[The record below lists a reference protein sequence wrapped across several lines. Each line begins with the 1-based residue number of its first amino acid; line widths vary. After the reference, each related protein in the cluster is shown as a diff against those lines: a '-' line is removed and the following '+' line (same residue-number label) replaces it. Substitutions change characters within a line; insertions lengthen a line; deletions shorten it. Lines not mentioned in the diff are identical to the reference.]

1 MRKEPLMRNAL
12 PIAALVMAFAA
23 PAQAEYER
31 ASSNWSA
38 FEPGDRSAGQ
48 WTLVTSNLVTHHR
61 RDPEHNNR
69 PGLLGLEYSRADS
82 DWLAGGV
89 TFSNSFSQRTQYA
102 YIGRRFDAERLPV
115 YAKLTGGV
123 LQGYRGEHRDK
134 IPLNRFGVAPAIV
147 PAFGVQMNRVSSEV
161 VVLGASALALTLNY
175 DF

>member
-1 MRKEPLMRNAL
+1 MTNRFATACLMLASIAL
-12 PIAALVMAFAA
+12 AA
-23 PAQAEYER
+23 PAWAEYER
-31 ASSNWSA
+31 PSVWPEHAIG
-38 FEPGDRSAGQ
+38 EGPTGQ

-61 RDPEHNNR
+61 SDPEHNNR

-89 TFSNSFSQRTQYA
+89 TFRNSFSQRSQYA
-102 YIGRRFDAERLPV
+102 YVGRRFDSGRFPV

-134 IPLNRFGVAPAIV
+134 IPLNRLGVAPAIV
-147 PAFGVQMNRVSSEV
+147 PAVGVQMNRVSSEL
-161 VVLGASALALTLNY
+161 VVLGASALALTVNY